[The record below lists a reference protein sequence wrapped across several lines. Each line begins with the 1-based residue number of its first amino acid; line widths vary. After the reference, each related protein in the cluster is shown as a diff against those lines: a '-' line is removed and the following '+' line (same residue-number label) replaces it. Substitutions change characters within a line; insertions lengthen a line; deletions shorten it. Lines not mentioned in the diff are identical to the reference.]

1 MKQLDADFTHFID
14 KNIYNML
21 AFKCSIDAL
30 PINDKQVSLTSNC
43 TKTFILL
50 LRLLV
55 YKTFSNY

>member
-14 KNIYNML
+14 KNIYNMF
-21 AFKCSIDAL
+21 AFFEGL